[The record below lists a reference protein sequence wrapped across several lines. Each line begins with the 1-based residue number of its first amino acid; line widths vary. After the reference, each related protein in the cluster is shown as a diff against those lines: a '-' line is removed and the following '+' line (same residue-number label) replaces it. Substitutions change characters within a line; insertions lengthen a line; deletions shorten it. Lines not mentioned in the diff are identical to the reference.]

1 MAGIQKAHESLL
13 PEQAGTEY
21 DVYDDGYLRVEH
33 NTYSVLLEGS
43 PLFLSRKEFL
53 ILSGL
58 ARRFG
63 RILPS
68 DTLWQQVWPTGEP
81 FNSVALRV
89 HVSNLRRKLSPYGLS
104 IKSMVSVGYCLLR
117 PKQPDSSIS

>member
-1 MAGIQKAHESLL
+1 
-13 PEQAGTEY
+13 
-21 DVYDDGYLRVEH
+21 VEH
-33 NTYSVLLEGS
+33 NTYSVSLAGA

-63 RILPS
+63 RIVPS
-68 DTLWQQVWPTGEP
+68 EVLWQHVWPTGEP

-89 HVSNLRRKLSPYGLS
+89 HISNLRRKLSPYGLS

-117 PKQPDSSIS
+117 PKQPGRAVS